1 MNTLA
6 VMLEP
11 IDHGWAVTLTD
22 GRILARFIGPGAK
35 RRALRYLAASGLW
48 RQDEGEA

>member
-1 MNTLA
+1 MTSLA

-22 GRILARFIGPGAK
+22 GRELARFIGPGAK
-35 RRALRYLAASGLW
+35 RRALRYVASNDLGW
-48 RQDEGEA
+48 RREDGS